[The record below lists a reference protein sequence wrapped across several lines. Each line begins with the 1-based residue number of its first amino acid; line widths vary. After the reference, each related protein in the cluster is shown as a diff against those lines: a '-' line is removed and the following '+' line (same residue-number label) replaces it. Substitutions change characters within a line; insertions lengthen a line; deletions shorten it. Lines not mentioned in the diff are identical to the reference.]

1 MANCSVNY
9 ASSLI
14 RMFSNSYS
22 QDLDQSDAI
31 MRRNVYMRRIELDI
45 SNGELEVPV
54 FLINNVQ
61 NYIRRFK
68 AKIAEGKI
76 KKLVINLGIE
86 RNRWD
91 SNRTVQGADTLL
103 SFLSKV
109 GGGCGWLPC
118 KIKDTTYYGNCGII
132 LDKDLNVIIM
142 TAAKLKFIITRE
154 PANSIREYSVR
165 FSVSDPKVYVNP
177 QVFINDDIPI
187 NKSISRKA
195 IGYFLGHDVIQISN
209 CYVESDSN
217 TYDHPQVIIE
227 DKTPMF
233 KKVPLPNENATP
245 EHLNE
250 CLEHNLP
257 LLSTLIEDIFN
268 AWNI

>member
-54 FLINNVQ
+54 FLVNNIQ

-103 SFLSKV
+103 SYLSKV

-118 KIKDTTYYGNCGII
+118 KIKGTTYYGNCGII

-142 TAAKLKFIITRE
+142 TAAKLKFRITRE
-154 PANSIREYSVR
+154 PANSIREYSVT

-195 IGYFLGHDVIQISN
+195 IGYFLSHDVIQISS
-209 CYVESDSN
+209 CYIESDSN
-217 TYDHPQVIIE
+217 TYSNPQVIIE

-245 EHLNE
+245 ENLNE